1 MCLGEDLERKIERI
15 YLEECSENPR
25 TVILFYFI
33 WEGYGGINSWK
44 VTIRLPV
51 VGFGGHLVATGPNAD
66 ISNPGFFPG
75 SDLDEYLE
83 SFLKFDWA
91 DLDVPRKI
99 WMSSFHNTK
108 ENEISMV
115 RSKVMASGSELMCFA
130 RFFGHLNRFNSDFNP
145 WIVVGK
151 GIQ

>member
-15 YLEECSENPR
+15 YLEECFENPR
-25 TVILFYFI
+25 TVIWFYFI

-51 VGFGGHLVATGPNAD
+51 VGFGGPLVATGPNAD
-66 ISNPGFFPG
+66 ISNPGFFLG

-83 SFLKFDWA
+83 SFPKFDWA
-91 DLDVPRKI
+91 DLDVLGKI

-115 RSKVMASGSELMCFA
+115 RSKVMASGSVLA
-130 RFFGHLNRFNSDFNP
+130 RCTWFSGYLNRYNSDFNS
-145 WIVVGK
+145 WIVFGK
-151 GIQ
+151 SIW